1 MGANQLYKLMCCG
14 KVTRTPKGNW
24 DVCYSCGTKEPR
36 IEEVDKEDD
45 VLFVGGDKNIPTPSP
60 SVGDT
65 LLMGTKGSTAIKKT
79 KPIGDDKMG
88 LPDYKRIAIDS
99 LRSKAVADKE
109 NALLSLSILLD
120 HPAGIGD
127 HSTGDLYNNLNE
139 ALSALADADDRLDTL
154 DKYL

>member
-14 KVTRTPKGNW
+14 KVTRTPQGNW
-24 DVCYSCGTKEPR
+24 DVCYSCGTKKPM

-45 VLFVGGDKNIPTPSP
+45 VLFVGDGTNSPPHGQRP
-60 SVGDT
+60 SVGDV
-65 LLMGTKGSTAIKKT
+65 LLMGISKTFEETKT
-79 KPIGDDKMG
+79 IGDDKMG
-88 LPDYKRIAIDS
+88 LPDYKQIAINS

-109 NALLSLSILLD
+109 NAMLSLSILLN

-139 ALSALADADDRLDTL
+139 ALSALADADDRLEAIE
-154 DKYL
+154 KYL